1 MPERALGPLAVL
13 ERRLRMLAGSIDAEW
28 GIYVRFL
35 DHGDEIGID
44 ADRMID
50 TMSLIKVPI
59 LVALMRRVDRGEVD
73 LGRRITLEEDHKRLG
88 TGVLR
93 LFDAGAS
100 FTLHDAARMMIVVS
114 DNTATDLCLEAAGG
128 VDGVNA
134 CLGELEIEGLRVTG
148 TALDWFRALASS
160 MDPDLGPPRAH
171 HEKMNAVTDQAAL
184 SECARRRAASASMTL
199 LFGSMICAEWR
210 SDVIFI
216 DENDEGPGV
225 RLWKKRGQ

>member
-1 MPERALGPLAVL
+1 MPERALDPLAVL
-13 ERRLRMLAGSIDAEW
+13 ERRLRMLAGSIAAEW
-28 GIYVRFL
+28 SIYVRFL
-35 DHGDEIGID
+35 DRGDEIGID

-59 LVALMRRVDRGEVD
+59 LVALRRRVERGEVD
-73 LGRRITLEEDHKRLG
+73 RARRVTLEENHKRLG

-100 FTLHDAARMMIVVS
+100 FTLHDAARHTMIVVS

-134 CLGELEIEGLRVTG
+134 CLGELEIEGVRVTG

-160 MDPDLGPPRAH
+160 MDPELGRVTPGELARRGYPDLGPAGIADAR
-171 HEKMNAVTDQAAL
+171 AL
-184 SECARRRAASASMTL
+184 SLRRRSPFRPGDRARPRRAAHAH
-199 LFGSMICAEWR
+199 
-210 SDVIFI
+210 
-216 DENDEGPGV
+216 P
-225 RLWKKRGQ
+225 

>member
-1 MPERALGPLAVL
+1 MPERGLDALGVL
-13 ERRLRMLAGSIDAEW
+13 ERRLRMLANSIDAEW

-35 DHGDEIGID
+35 DRGDEIGID

-100 FTLHDAARMMIVVS
+100 FTLHDAARIMIVVS

-134 CLGELEIEGLRVTG
+134 CLSELEIKGVRVTG

-160 MDPDLGPPRAH
+160 MDPELGLHSAGG
-171 HEKMNAVTDQAAL
+171 AFSAGL
-184 SECARRRAASASMTL
+184 SRSWPSRHRRCASAL
-199 LFGSMICAEWR
+199 PF
-210 SDVIFI
+210 
-216 DENDEGPGV
+216 
-225 RLWKKRGQ
+225 

>member
-1 MPERALGPLAVL
+1 MPERALDPLALL

-28 GIYVRFL
+28 GVYVRFL
-35 DHGDEIGID
+35 DRGDEIGID

-73 LGRRITLEEDHKRLG
+73 LGRRVILEEDHKRLG

-134 CLGELEIEGLRVTG
+134 CLGELEIEGVRVIG

-160 MDPDLGPPRAH
+160 MDPELGRVRRASLLGGAIRISARPASRMRARAIIS
-171 HEKMNAVTDQAAL
+171 KAVAL
-184 SECARRRAASASMTL
+184 SAWRPRAASARCSRASM
-199 LFGSMICAEWR
+199 
-210 SDVIFI
+210 
-216 DENDEGPGV
+216 
-225 RLWKKRGQ
+225 KKTAPAPIPVLR